1 MLYRANRFVSMYE
14 KKRKLNQKHFSKM
27 RHKVNLPGLVCLF
40 FFNWLIHPRTYL
52 TYLTYLTYTTY
63 LTTLPYLTLPT
74 LPYYTI

>member
-1 MLYRANRFVSMYE
+1 
-14 KKRKLNQKHFSKM
+14 M